1 MPKPPSDDLLFK
13 AAELRAGGTKWAE
26 VAKAVNR
33 SLVVVKTWQKRYPD
47 RWATALKVA
56 ERRTVCEAAAESVH
70 VLRTLLRSTDEKIAR
85 DAAKSLTDL
94 RLDLSKLE
102 LASSSET
109 APPLTS
115 EAARILAFL
124 DGHADEE
131 LARLAANVLSFVAAP
146 KPAAAEPCPVDGA
159 A

>member
-1 MPKPPSDDLLFK
+1 MPKPLNDDLLNR
-13 AAELRAGGTKWAE
+13 AAELRAAGGTWEAVAAKLHRSADAVRKWPRDYA
-26 VAKAVNR
+26 
-33 SLVVVKTWQKRYPD
+33 D
-47 RWATALKVA
+47 RWKIAIREA
-56 ERRTVCEAAAESVH
+56 ERRLVCEAAAESVL
-70 VLRTLLRSTDEKIAR
+70 VLRTLLRSEDEKVCR
-85 DAAKSLTDL
+85 DAARSLTDL

-102 LASSSET
+102 IAAGSES

-131 LARLAANVLSFVAAP
+131 LARLAANVFAFVAAP
-146 KPAAAEPCPVDGA
+146 KPAAAERCPVDGA

>member
-1 MPKPPSDDLLFK
+1 MPKPLNDDLLNRT
-13 AAELRAGGTKWAE
+13 AELRAAGSTWEAVAAKLHRSADAVRKWPRHYA
-26 VAKAVNR
+26 
-33 SLVVVKTWQKRYPD
+33 D
-47 RWATALKVA
+47 RWKLALREA
-56 ERRTVCEAAAESVH
+56 ERRLVCEAAAESVL
-70 VLRTLLRSTDEKIAR
+70 VLRTLLRSEDVKIAR

-102 LASSSET
+102 LASSSES

-131 LARLAANVLSFVAAP
+131 LARLAANVFSFVAAP